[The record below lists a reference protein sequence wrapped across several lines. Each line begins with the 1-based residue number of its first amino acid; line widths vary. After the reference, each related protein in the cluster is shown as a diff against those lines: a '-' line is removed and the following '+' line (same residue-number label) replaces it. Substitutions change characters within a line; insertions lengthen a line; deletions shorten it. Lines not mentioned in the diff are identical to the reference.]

1 MIETV
6 HKCPYWMS
14 IALPLNTN
22 IEQWM
27 VELRINNWGHKDQKG
42 TLEAINYLT
51 PLGRID
57 C

>member
-1 MIETV
+1 
-6 HKCPYWMS
+6 MS